1 MDTQRNTSR
10 MTRVVTQSSLGI
22 GIVILI
28 VLSFVGPQPYQFL
41 FVAAAEL
48 IIGLLMVFGGLFN
61 QSRFADAIGIGGNT
75 RISRSRGFYI
85 TFGFIFIAVT
95 IATLLTNFH

>member
-1 MDTQRNTSR
+1 

-22 GIVILI
+22 GLVILL

-41 FVAAAEL
+41 FLAAGEL
-48 IIGLLMVFGGLFN
+48 IIGLVMALGGLFN
-61 QSRFADAIGIGGNT
+61 QSRFADAIGIGGNSRT
-75 RISRSRGFYI
+75 SRSRGFYI

-95 IATLLTNFH
+95 IGTLLTNFH